1 MTPPEQTYTI
11 GEVARMFDLTAR
23 TLRFYEEMALIK
35 PMRSGR
41 RRIYRHGDCV
51 RLKLI
56 LRGRRL
62 NFSFDEI
69 REVLDLY
76 RAIGKGRVAQIRR
89 LQEILREKSRT
100 LDEQEESIRIMR
112 AEIANVEALC
122 RDALRKK
129 GGAKQRRK

>member
-1 MTPPEQTYTI
+1 MTRRRQPEPTYSI
-11 GEVARMFDLTAR
+11 GEVAEMFDLTAR

-35 PMRSGR
+35 PRRQGS
-41 RRIYRHGDCV
+41 RRIYGRGDCA

-76 RAIGKGRVAQIRR
+76 RSIGKGRVLQIQR
-89 LQEILREKSRT
+89 LREILREKRRM
-100 LDEQEESIRIMR
+100 LDEQEETIRFMR
-112 AEIANVEALC
+112 AEIANVEQLC
-122 RDALRKK
+122 RQALKK
-129 GGAKQRRK
+129 KNAKK